1 MMDGWMLETSNA
13 PVLAAGQWRAQGL
26 SNLSLSVQALQGA
39 GTHQP
44 RAL

>member
-26 SNLSLSVQALQGA
+26 SVQALQGA